1 MLNKKIAFGI
11 PTIKEVN
18 GELIHNTTNMW
29 MHYEQW
35 QFEQQWDDYK
45 NNVIAYGRSNRNLN
59 GEYLNYGKSGEVIRM
74 GAGLKAQIGQL
85 AA

>member
-1 MLNKKIAFGI
+1 METLSCNLAGLLLTKVIEYI
-11 PTIKEVN
+11 
-18 GELIHNTTNMW
+18 W
-29 MHYEQW
+29 HYEQW

-74 GAGLKAQIGQL
+74 GAGLKAQIGLL